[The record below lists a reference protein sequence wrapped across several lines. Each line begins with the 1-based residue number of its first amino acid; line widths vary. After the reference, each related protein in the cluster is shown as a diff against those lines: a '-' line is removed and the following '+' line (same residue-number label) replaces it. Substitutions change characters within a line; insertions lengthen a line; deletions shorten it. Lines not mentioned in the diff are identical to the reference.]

1 MIKNEKTFTDENG
14 NSQLVAYTIIER
26 INDEVIARDWDIETN
41 QEVERPATADEI
53 DQIET
58 HDKLLEQDQAA
69 ELIQQA
75 KQSSNK
81 EIAMLAE
88 AFEKLIS

>member
-26 INDEVIARDWDIETN
+26 INDEVISRDWDIETN